1 MRIFDTGFTNVVQHI
16 STRIVL
22 QAKKKGALVLLDEVI
37 IHTKT
42 KKHDDKTWVDPG
54 HAELQAQ
61 FFELREEAR
70 QNGLKVTDE
79 EIWYSLV
86 EGHNAKNRVPGVGD
100 YAREMK
106 KINTSSKP
114 RRSSTS
120 SNSATEMAAL
130 KEQNQRL
137 QEQID
142 NLTSSLSLTIQEEIR
157 KLYGG
162 DFKPAGKF
170 KGQPAI
176 SFTDADVSALSSTFA
191 RTIVGRF
198 IKGRP
203 SLISTRKA
211 FERIGFE
218 SDFSVSLLDECH
230 ILINFESE
238 KDFLRCLL
246 RKYWKINGLSL
257 KVFRW
262 THDFDPNA
270 DSPLILVWIGLEGL
284 PIHLFDSLALFSIG
298 NLLGKPLK
306 TDSATA
312 TLSRPS
318 VARICVEI
326 DTSKELPRSVWIHLG
341 ELTFLQ
347 PITYED
353 LPDYC
358 PSCKSFG
365 HKNCKRK
372 IENSRWVKTE
382 GVKTVG
388 VSRTGIQQAVPKPGV
403 TPTTIEAV
411 LQTTQG
417 EDATGPASAAETTDS
432 NGAAPPRVDMATNL
446 TLSHVRDS
454 TAHEP
459 PSISIALETTPRRSS
474 PTTNLRTDPDP
485 IIASDVCEVI
495 PLIPTANCPA
505 TCGISE
511 VILVTPTNVQDD
523 TLILEPDSPLLFNNE
538 LSRGTHN
545 LSSKAAL
552 EGTQTVD
559 TENKEEYI
567 PNPSQIN
574 LIEFPVL
581 TKELLEATCGAH
593 TPSLEKEM
601 EGTLSLSSTGND
613 EIPSDPM
620 ENKNPPPLLT
630 NDAGSNPIGISSCGS
645 RISSRSTFL
654 PLVIAERNSFSRK
667 VPFRATKIL
676 LSDG

>member
-1 MRIFDTGFTNVVQHI
+1 MSSFLPQRTF
-16 STRIVL
+16 
-22 QAKKKGALVLLDEVI
+22 
-37 IHTKT
+37 
-42 KKHDDKTWVDPG
+42 
-54 HAELQAQ
+54 
-61 FFELREEAR
+61 REIA
-70 QNGLKVTDE
+70 D
-79 EIWYSLV
+79 
-86 EGHNAKNRVPGVGD
+86 A
-100 YAREMK
+100 
-106 KINTSSKP
+106 
-114 RRSSTS
+114 
-120 SNSATEMAAL
+120 
-130 KEQNQRL
+130 
-137 QEQID
+137 
-142 NLTSSLSLTIQEEIR
+142 
-157 KLYGG
+157 G

-176 SFTDADVSALSSTFA
+176 SFLDADVSALSSRFA
-191 RTIVGRF
+191 QTIVGHF

-211 FERIGFE
+211 FERIAFE
-218 SDFSVSLLDECH
+218 SDFSVSLLDDCH

-246 RKYWKINGLSL
+246 RKYWKINGFSL

-270 DSPLILVWIGLEGL
+270 DSPLIPVWIGLEGL
-284 PIHLFDSLALFSIG
+284 PIHLFDSLALFSNG

-306 TDSATA
+306 TDSATE

-353 LPDYC
+353 LQDYC

-372 IENSRWVKTE
+372 NENSRWVKTE
-382 GVKTVG
+382 GVKTEG
-388 VSRTGIQQAVPKPGV
+388 VSRTGIAAPKPGV

-417 EDATGPASAAETTDS
+417 EDATMSISAAETTVS
-432 NGAAPPRVDMATNL
+432 NGAAPPRVDVATNL
-446 TLSHVRDS
+446 TLANVRDS

-459 PSISIALETTPRRSS
+459 PSISNDLEATPSGSS
-474 PTTNLRTDPDP
+474 PATNLRTDPDP
-485 IIASDVCEVI
+485 IVCEDTDCVEKDAEATLTQSCTAAHHNVKIASDVCEV
-495 PLIPTANCPA
+495 IPTANCPA

-511 VILVTPTNVQDD
+511 VILATLTNVQVD

-538 LSRGTHN
+538 LSCGTHN

-567 PNPSQIN
+567 PDPSQIN

-581 TKELLEATCGAH
+581 TKELLEATSGAH
-593 TPSLEKEM
+593 TLSLEKEM
-601 EGTLSLSSTGND
+601 EGALSLSSTGNA

-630 NDAGSNPIGISSCGS
+630 NDAVNTTLETLA
-645 RISSRSTFL
+645 RWFN
-654 PLVIAERNSFSRK
+654 A
-667 VPFRATKIL
+667 
-676 LSDG
+676 